1 MTVEQVQPTRLP
13 LKIIR
18 GGSSK
23 GIFVRSR
30 DLPPPGM
37 SRDKAVLRLFGAPD
51 VRQID
56 GLGGADK
63 LTSKLAVMGPPT
75 RSDCDISYLF
85 AQVGTEFPD
94 VDWTSNCG
102 NISGGAAL
110 YAALER
116 VGTVSGAKRHISI
129 EQANTGRRLLATV
142 PLNNDAPALTGDFR
156 IGGVPGTGPRI
167 DLDFADFDGSCL
179 GQGVFPTG
187 ARQELLIL
195 PDQTAVPVTILD
207 MANLNVL
214 ARAEDLG
221 LDLTCPLDR
230 LQGDKDLLDR
240 LDMIRAAVMLKL
252 KMAEPE
258 TVMETIRRSLN
269 PLVQIL
275 ARPQYYKDLAGQ
287 EITAES
293 HDLLSRSYSRRA
305 FSKAFPGT
313 GAIGTALGTFT
324 AGTLAECFGQNAAS
338 PSQMRIGH
346 PGGCL
351 TVDVTV
357 SETGG
362 QLHIAKASIGRTA
375 RVLLEGTAHL
385 D

>member
-1 MTVEQVQPTRLP
+1 MTSQTELTRLP
-13 LKIIR
+13 VKIIR

-23 GIFVRSR
+23 GIFVRVE
-30 DLPPPGM
+30 DLPPAGM
-37 SRDKAVLRLFGAPD
+37 SRDRAILRLFGAPD

-116 VGTVSGAKRHISI
+116 VGTARDAVRHISI

-142 PLNNDAPALTGDFR
+142 PLNEGVPALTGDFR

-187 ARQELLIL
+187 ARQEVLIL
-195 PDQTAVPVTILD
+195 PDQTSVPVTILD
-207 MANLNVL
+207 MANLNILV
-214 ARAEDLG
+214 RAEDLG
-221 LDLTCPLDR
+221 LDLTRPLYC
-230 LQGDKDLLDR
+230 LQADNDLLDR

-252 KMAEPE
+252 GMAKPE

-275 ARPQYYKDLAGQ
+275 SKPQSYKDLAGRV
-287 EITAES
+287 IAAES
-293 HDLLSRSYSRRA
+293 HDLLSRSYSRRT

-324 AGTLAECFGQNAAS
+324 AGTLAE
-338 PSQMRIGH
+338 
-346 PGGCL
+346 
-351 TVDVTV
+351 
-357 SETGG
+357 
-362 QLHIAKASIGRTA
+362 
-375 RVLLEGTAHL
+375 
-385 D
+385 